1 MMIPAR
7 RLLVTA
13 GVMLVAAIAASVWR
27 TQSAWMM
34 LACAVG
40 LTAVVDLLLG
50 WRTRT
55 PEVHR
60 TVSGALAIDVD
71 QVVTL
76 RLVQQ
81 ARRTLRIEVFD
92 HVAQA
97 LGPQDL
103 PRQVSL
109 PFIGGSDA
117 AFVDLSYRIRPVL
130 RGCFDFGPV
139 EMRIASPLGLWQ
151 RRVRASPR
159 SGTQQVKVYPNFAAV
174 AGYALLATD
183 RQLAQIGVLKRRRR
197 GIGSDFHQLRDYRE
211 GDSQRQ
217 IDWKATS
224 RMGRLIAR
232 DYQDERDQQ
241 IVLLIDCGRRM
252 AAHEDAAGPNP
263 TGARLSHLDHVL
275 DAALLLAH
283 VALRQGDAVGVL
295 AVGALTNGSV
305 HGTTP
310 DDVAS
315 LPVVN
320 RWLAP
325 RKSPA
330 MLDAIMNQLYD
341 LQPSLVS
348 TDYHAAASELMVRVP
363 KRALVVML
371 TNLRDEDDDTL
382 APALRMI
389 AQRHLVLLASLRET
403 VLEETLAA
411 PVHTLD
417 DALTH
422 AATLQYL
429 ERRETS
435 FARLQGHGAMC
446 LDVEPRQLALGLVNR
461 YIDIKRAGRI

>member
-1 MMIPAR
+1 MQ
-7 RLLVTA
+7 L
-13 GVMLVAAIAASVWR
+13 
-27 TQSAWMM
+27 
-34 LACAVG
+34 
-40 LTAVVDLLLG
+40 
-50 WRTRT
+50 
-55 PEVHR
+55 
-60 TVSGALAIDVD
+60 
-71 QVVTL
+71 
-76 RLVQQ
+76 
-81 ARRTLRIEVFD
+81 
-92 HVAQA
+92 
-97 LGPQDL
+97 
-103 PRQVSL
+103 SL
-109 PFIGGSDA
+109 PASGSADA
-117 AFVDLSYRIRPVL
+117 AFVEMGYQIRPVL

-139 EMRIASPLGLWQ
+139 EVRMASPLGLWQ
-151 RRVRASPR
+151 RRVRVKVE

-197 GIGSDFHQLRDYRE
+197 GTGSDFHQLRDYRE

-252 AAHEDAAGPNP
+252 AAHEDADSTAGN
-263 TGARLSHLDHVL
+263 GARLSHLDHVL
-275 DAALLLAH
+275 DAALLLTH

-295 AVGALTNGSV
+295 AIGAAGNPTI
-305 HGTTP
+305 
-310 DDVAS
+310 
-315 LPVVN
+315 N

-330 MLDAIMNQLYD
+330 MLNAILNQVYD

-403 VLEETLAA
+403 VLGETLER
-411 PVHTLD
+411 PVHSLD

-429 ERRETS
+429 DRREAS

-446 LDVEPRQLALGLVNR
+446 LDVEPRQLALGLINR